1 MSERE
6 KGHGNSRRT
15 FLFGLLTGAG
25 VAAAVTAAALPR
37 PPEAKKAA
45 AGGPASRSEP
55 ILYQRT
61 PEAERYYKTLYL

>member
-25 VAAAVTAAALPR
+25 VAAAVGTVVSPKRSRPQGPAAASP
-37 PPEAKKAA
+37 AK
-45 AGGPASRSEP
+45 GVEP
-55 ILYQRT
+55 ILYART
-61 PEAERYYKTLYL
+61 AEAERYYKTL